1 MAPVKITV
9 SLTVETSQPEIQELR
24 LTADY
29 TREVQS
35 IVVKAFADDNSSSS
49 LTSGVAEIQRITVEV
64 GLSEWGRGGSVAV
77 GRGYPRLGWPYVFV
91 DNS

>member
-1 MAPVKITV
+1 M

-35 IVVKAFADDNSSSS
+35 IVVKPFAADGSASA
-49 LTSGVAEIQRITVEV
+49 LTSENVEQQLVTVEV
-64 GLSEWGRGGSVAV
+64 RCDAYYGAGSA
-77 GRGYPRLGWPYVFV
+77 
-91 DNS
+91 